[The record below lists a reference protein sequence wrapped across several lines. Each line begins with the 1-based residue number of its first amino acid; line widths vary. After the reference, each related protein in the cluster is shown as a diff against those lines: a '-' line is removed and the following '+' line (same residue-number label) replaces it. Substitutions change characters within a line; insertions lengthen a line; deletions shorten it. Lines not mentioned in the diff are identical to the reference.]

1 MDLRAL
7 IIIGPLFLFICYLL
21 ELAYYK
27 GKKDTIIKAKKL
39 LEEETNDQVG

>member
-7 IIIGPLFLFICYLL
+7 LIVGPLFLFICYLL